1 MADTTTTTYNLVK
14 PEVGASEDTWGT
26 KINTNL
32 DSVDNL
38 LDGTT
43 PVTGI
48 DINSGS
54 IDGTPIG
61 ANSASTGEFTNVTV
75 AGNVDGRDVSV
86 DGTKLDT
93 IETSANNYVHPTDAG
108 NKHIPTGG
116 TVGQILENS
125 ASGTAIWADSAG
137 GGVIT
142 TKYEVNGSYTWTAPA
157 DCTVVIQAVGAGGEG
172 GYMNK
177 DDVNN
182 MVTYCSGG
190 SGGGYSRKKVTLTSG
205 DVLTINVG
213 AGGASTYHNL
223 DAGTDTVS
231 SAGSATT
238 VTGPASLSL
247 TANGGS
253 GGSAIRG
260 NSITTYTYATQPTG
274 GTASGGD
281 LNLTGVAGANVVSLT
296 PPATAYGYLGGAGSF
311 TSGFDNS
318 VANTTFFQTPQYNTT
333 QTFTGDDNSIGGQP
347 MYIHLD
353 NPKPSYAYSN
363 GNTTSTTHV
372 NAGIKGIY
380 GTGGSAAV
388 SLATTGATGI
398 RRVTSHAGGDG
409 FVLVTVIDIE
419 L

>member
-1 MADTTTTTYNLVK
+1 MADTTTTTYSLVK

-75 AGNVDGRDVSV
+75 AGNVDGRDISV

-93 IETSANNYVHPTDAG
+93 IETSANNYAHPTDAG

-125 ASGTAIWADSAG
+125 ASGTAVWADASSGASG
-137 GGVIT
+137 NVSIVYDT
-142 TKYEVNGSYTWTAPA
+142 PNTYTWTAPE
-157 DCTVVIQAVGAGGEG
+157 DCTVLIQTIGAGGSG
-172 GYMNK
+172 GGISK
-177 DDVNN
+177 DDTANLEAGA
-182 MVTYCSGG
+182 CGG
-190 SGGGYSRKKVTLTSG
+190 SGGGYSRKAVTLTAS
-205 DVLTINVG
+205 DTLTFTVG
-213 AGGASTYHNL
+213 AGGASQNL
-223 DAGTDTVS
+223 SDNAADHTGNAG
-231 SAGSATT
+231 GNTT
-238 VTGPASLSL
+238 LTGPSGLSL

-253 GGSAIRG
+253 GGQGRRVGSGI
-260 NSITTYTYATQPTG
+260 ITFATQPTG

-281 LNLTGVAGANVVSLT
+281 VNITGQAGTNVDNFSPPLTNNDTYLWSGGSFSCGYENISALSQTDYNHSSSGVVEIIVDETRVGTVLYETLKGYKGDMVSLVT
-296 PPATAYGYLGGAGSF
+296 GSSGGSTITAGNSSLGCGGGAAC
-311 TSGFDNS
+311 N
-318 VANTTFFQTPQYNTT
+318 
-333 QTFTGDDNSIGGQP
+333 I
-347 MYIHLD
+347 
-353 NPKPSYAYSN
+353 
-363 GNTTSTTHV
+363 
-372 NAGIKGIY
+372 
-380 GTGGSAAV
+380 SAD
-388 SLATTGATGI
+388 SDTGARPVNTG
-398 RRVTSHAGGDG
+398 AGGDG
-409 FVLVTVIDIE
+409 CVIITVIN